1 MFNET
6 AKTEEEEEEEDDKG
20 IIRSIAKTISIY
32 INGHRDKKHC
42 CEGEAEQSR
51 WFFKGKG

>member
-6 AKTEEEEEEEDDKG
+6 AKTEEEEEEDKG